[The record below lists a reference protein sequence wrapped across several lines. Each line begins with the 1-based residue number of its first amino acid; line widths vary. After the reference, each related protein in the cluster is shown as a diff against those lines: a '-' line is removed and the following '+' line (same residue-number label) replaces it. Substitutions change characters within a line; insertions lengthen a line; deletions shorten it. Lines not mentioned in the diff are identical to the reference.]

1 MLWEKD
7 EFFFVREFVEDVAIN
22 IKIDPS
28 DVTDAWVN
36 LILFLVDWS

>member
-28 DVTDAWVN
+28 DVADAWVN